1 MNSYTYFFTLI
12 LIFFY
17 IKVSFS
23 NQPVKFDN
31 AAYQLSVPKILDLED
46 KKLYLKIRSLQIE
59 GNWSEVDKKV
69 KLLKDKI
76 LLGHID
82 YDKLMHP
89 NKYKSSYDELSEW
102 LIKYNDFPI
111 VMQRRVYSLMMKRSS
126 DPKKI
131 NNEKNNVVESTSE
144 APSLDQNIEVSKIS
158 RNEAIENEDRVQFEN
173 STVIGSISLVGA
185 SIDDLTFKKYTNT
198 LNGDD
203 NVVLLN
209 PKKVE
214 DGYYIETGWA
224 TANKNINLPNS
235 KTIWTIEGNN
245 KLTPNSPIKLSWTN
259 DQNIKFIKDISI
271 DDQYLFKVNQ
281 TIINNSEK
289 TYNFYPYG
297 QIIRNIAPEII
308 DFFILHEGL
317 IGVFDDQLVEE
328 DYDDIEEKKFSINAD
343 KGWLGITDKY
353 WITSLIPQENRK
365 FRTDFDYKNKFRAN
379 FIETSATEI
388 GANETKSNEIKIIIA
403 AKEVDIIDGYA
414 ENLNISKYDLAIDWG
429 WFYFLVKPLFFVIDY
444 FFELTGNFGIAIIL
458 ITICIRI
465 VFFPLANYSFKS
477 MAKMKVLQPEMTRL
491 KELHKEDKMK
501 LQQEMMALYKKE
513 KVNPV
518 SGCLPIFIQIPF
530 FFAIYKVLFVTLE
543 MRHQPF
549 YGWIKDLS
557 ERDPTSIFN
566 LFGLIPWD
574 PPSFL
579 LIGVWPCL
587 MGLSMYLQQ
596 KLNPTPPDPIQAKI
610 FAFFPLFLTVILA
623 PFPSGLVIYWTINN
637 ILTMAQQYVI
647 IKRTTV
653 KTAQ

>member
-1 MNSYTYFFTLI
+1 MDSKNVIAAISLSAAVIIIYGLFFA
-12 LIFFY
+12 
-17 IKVSFS
+17 
-23 NQPVKFDN
+23 P
-31 AAYQLSVPKILDLED
+31 P
-46 KKLYLKIRSLQIE
+46 
-59 GNWSEVDKKV
+59 
-69 KLLKDKI
+69 
-76 LLGHID
+76 
-82 YDKLMHP
+82 P
-89 NKYKSSYDELSEW
+89 
-102 LIKYNDFPI
+102 P
-111 VMQRRVYSLMMKRSS
+111 

-131 NNEKNNVVESTSE
+131 NNEKNNTVESTSE
-144 APSLDQNIEVSKIS
+144 APSLDQNVEVSKIS

-173 STVIGSISLVGA
+173 STVIGSISLVGG

-203 NVVLLN
+203 NVILLN

-224 TANKNINLPNS
+224 TANKNIKLPNS

-297 QIIRNIAPEII
+297 QIIRNLAPEII

-429 WFYFLVKPLFFVIDY
+429 WFYFLVKPLFFLIDY
-444 FFELTGNFGIAIIL
+444 FFKLTGNFGIAIIL